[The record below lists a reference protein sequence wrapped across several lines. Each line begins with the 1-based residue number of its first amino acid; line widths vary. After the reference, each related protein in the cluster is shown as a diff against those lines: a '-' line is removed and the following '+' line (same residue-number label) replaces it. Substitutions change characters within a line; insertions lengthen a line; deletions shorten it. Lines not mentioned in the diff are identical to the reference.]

1 MKNKEM
7 IEIAS
12 IRLALISPAIN
23 NTYPD
28 ESKIAYYRRISSISI
43 KLPNGKN
50 VFYSPGTFS
59 NWESEYN
66 RFGFD
71 ALLPKAR
78 SDIGQTRKLNDVTI
92 ERIYSLKNIFPKINA
107 TLIYHKLIEDGFIN
121 EKDVS
126 ISTIQ
131 RFIKNNDLKSARNIN
146 IKDRK
151 AFEEEFSTG
160 MYQADTCYGPYITE
174 NNEKKRTYL
183 IMIIDDKSRLIVG
196 GRFFYNDNSYNFQKV
211 LKEAVARYGIP
222 NKLYLDNGSSYKN
235 EQLSLICG
243 SLGIVELHTMVRDGA
258 SKGKVERN
266 FRTLKSR
273 WLNALEVDAIS
284 SIAQLNDELFS
295 YINKHNITIHSST
308 NERPIERYQ
317 NDVARIKVAFDNEWL
332 DNCFMNRIERK
343 VNNDATVKIDNISY
357 DVPMQFIKQKV
368 QIRYLPD
375 DMDSAFIYYDNTK
388 YSIRKTNKV
397 ENCKTKRKNQFSID
411 YSKDGVK
418 YV

>member
-1 MKNKEM
+1 MNNKEI

-12 IRLALISPAIN
+12 IRLSLIAPAIN
-23 NTYPD
+23 NTFTD
-28 ESKIAYYRRISSISI
+28 QSKIAYYRRVAAIPV
-43 KLPNGKN
+43 KLPNGN
-50 VFYSPGTFS
+50 SILYSPGTLS
-59 NWESEYN
+59 NWESDYN

-71 ALLPKAR
+71 ALLPKTR
-78 SDIGQTRKLNDVTI
+78 SDIGHTRKLSDVTI
-92 ERIYSLKNIFPKINA
+92 EQIFALKNTFPRINA

-126 ISTIQ
+126 LSTVQ
-131 RFIKNNDLKSARNIN
+131 RFIKNNDLKSARSIN
-146 IKDRK
+146 MKDRK
-151 AFEEEFSTG
+151 AFEEEFAGG
-160 MYQADTCYGPYITE
+160 MYQGDTCYGPYIVE
-174 NNEKKRTYL
+174 NGQRKRTYL
-183 IMIIDDKSRLIVG
+183 IMLIDDKSRLIVG

-222 NKLYLDNGSSYKN
+222 NKLYLDNGSPYKN

-273 WLNALEVDAIS
+273 WLNALDIS
-284 SIAQLNDELFS
+284 SISSISELNDELFS
-295 YINKHNITIHSST
+295 YINKHNTTVHSST
-308 NERPIERYQ
+308 SERPIDRYKS
-317 NDVARIKVAFDNEWL
+317 DLARIKIASDIDWL
-332 DNCFMNRIERK
+332 DNCFMNRVQRR
-343 VNNDATVKIDNISY
+343 VNNDSTISIDKVSF

-368 QIRYLPD
+368 EIRYLPD
-375 DMDSAFIYYDNTK
+375 DMDNAYLYYENVK

-397 ENCKTKRKNQFSID
+397 ENGKTKRKSTFAID

-418 YV
+418 NV